1 MNVTRTNSDQFM
13 EMINQETRVIKK
25 YPNRRLYDTAIS
37 SYITVDDVRS
47 LVMQQVRFSIQDAK
61 TGEDITRSV
70 LLQIILEQE
79 EGGEPIFSSEVLSQL
94 IRFYG
99 NTLQGLIANYF
110 ERSLTLF
117 SKQQEEFHEKMY
129 TPLSFMTD
137 LAEQNITL
145 WRDVQESFFRA
156 ALTGNASERE
166 DKKKKPLE

>member
-1 MNVTRTNSDQFM
+1 M
-13 EMINQETRVIKK
+13 EMMNQEVRIIKK

-37 SYITVDDVRS
+37 SYITVEDVRS

-61 TGEDITRSV
+61 TGDDITRSV

-117 SKQQEEFHEKMY
+117 AKQQEEFHEKMY

-145 WRDVQESFFRA
+145 WRDVQENFFRA
-156 ALTGNASERE
+156 ALTGTLERD
-166 DKKKKPLE
+166 DKKKKSPE

>member
-1 MNVTRTNSDQFM
+1 M
-13 EMINQETRVIKK
+13 EMMNQEELRVIKK

-37 SYITVDDVRS
+37 SYITMDDVRS
-47 LVMQQVRFSIQDAK
+47 LVMEQVKFSIQDAK

-99 NTLQGLIANYF
+99 NTLQGIIASYF

-117 SKQQEEFHEKMY
+117 SKQQEEFREKMY

-156 ALTGNASERE
+156 ALTGNPLERE
-166 DKKKKPLE
+166 DKKNQKTTE